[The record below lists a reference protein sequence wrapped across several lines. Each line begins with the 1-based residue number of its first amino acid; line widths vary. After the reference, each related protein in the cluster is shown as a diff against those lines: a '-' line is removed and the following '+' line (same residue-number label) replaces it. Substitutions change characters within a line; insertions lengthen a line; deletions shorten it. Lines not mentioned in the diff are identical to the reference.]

1 MSNLILFLERNAL
14 SRHDLIQVLIGT
26 RLVYMTITSHRTEAM
41 SFFSFFFFSQREMR
55 SDIFILDVMVNVCGG
70 LTCLD
75 V

>member
-41 SFFSFFFFSQREMR
+41 SFFSFFFSQREMR